1 MEIQVGVSNRH
12 IHLTQED
19 LEKLFGKGF
28 QLEIAKPLVQ
38 QGEFA
43 STSFVTIKTEKNSIN
58 KVRVLGP
65 IRDYTQVEVSKTDSF
80 LLGINP
86 PIRNSGDLNNS
97 ETLTIIGPN
106 GEITKNNCCIIPNRH
121 IHISNED
128 LKKYNL
134 DKDKE
139 YSIKINGEKG
149 GIIDHVKIKTSE
161 KYAFELHIDTD
172 DANSHLLKSGDIVE
186 II

>member
-97 ETLTIIGPN
+97 ETFCLSINLPSFLFSIIRN
-106 GEITKNNCCIIPNRH
+106 ALIAS
-121 IHISNED
+121 IS
-128 LKKYNL
+128 LLL
-134 DKDKE
+134 D
-139 YSIKINGEKG
+139 
-149 GIIDHVKIKTSE
+149 GI
-161 KYAFELHIDTD
+161 
-172 DANSHLLKSGDIVE
+172 
-186 II
+186 